1 MHASLRTYSI
11 TGVAIIGAGVIAI
24 TPVAPAPPAVP
35 TVSAD
40 VALTGASV
48 ANVPVNLINAV
59 LNVPGAMVAGMERLA
74 VALQA
79 SGSWNASSP
88 NNVWGWDPA
97 NPEMLQ
103 GVIDMT
109 LPFAPLSTSLGKHLN
124 WWAAANLP
132 MHAGCAFE
140 CPDLGGMLNSM
151 FRVPMWEFWDSDGYT
166 FGPVIN
172 PVNGVPTAWSGQTV
186 KLDPWEPVR
195 SVVDYLLA
203 DPGKVRFP
211 TAYEIIT
218 AVANLA
224 AALQTT
230 GHLPKWIAVR
240 EIETFFKLFVPK
252 PRVTTVTL
260 SGAADQPT
268 VPAAATL
275 RAVESADLSEQHPE
289 AVTADL
295 KSFAHNDNSD
305 VLGTSEPQ
313 APAPAVHAED
323 VQQDDDPAQP
333 DPGAENTTGSGEAAT
348 PVADT
353 DVTDTDEATPATV
366 RDLDDTPEASSAESD
381 GADTPADG
389 KHSRRDGFDTT
400 VQSIA
405 DRIASDEPTST
416 QNQGGGGAT
425 GANRSGTDTGD
436 TDSADG

>member
-1 MHASLRTYSI
+1 MHASLRTYSM

-74 VALQA
+74 AALQA

-97 NPEMLQ
+97 NPDMLQ

-109 LPFAPLSTSLGKHLN
+109 LPFAPLSTSLGEHLN

-186 KLDPWEPVR
+186 KLDPWQPVR

-252 PRVTTVTL
+252 PRVTTVAL
-260 SGAADQPT
+260 SAAADQPA
-268 VPAAATL
+268 VPAAAAL
-275 RAVESADLSEQHPE
+275 RVPESTDQPEQHPE
-289 AVTADL
+289 AAATDVKA
-295 KSFAHNDNSD
+295 FAHNADSD
-305 VLGTSEPQ
+305 TPGDSGPQ
-313 APAPAVHAED
+313 LPESAANTVSD
-323 VQQDDDPAQP
+323 QQVGDPVQP
-333 DPGAENTTGSGEAAT
+333 DPDDENTTSADEFELTGAETAA
-348 PVADT
+348 PG
-353 DVTDTDEATPATV
+353 TDELTSATV
-366 RDLDDTPEASSAESD
+366 RDIGDAQEPAGAESAEVD
-381 GADTPADG
+381 IAADG
-389 KHSRRDGFDTT
+389 KHSQRAGFDTT

-405 DRIASDEPTST
+405 ERIASDEPNST
-416 QNQGGGGAT
+416 RNQGDDGAA
-425 GANRSGTDTGD
+425 GANRSGTDPGD

>member
-1 MHASLRTYSI
+1 VHASLRTYSI

-35 TVSAD
+35 AVSAD

-109 LPFAPLSTSLGKHLN
+109 LPFAPLSTSLGEHLN

-132 MHAGCAFE
+132 MHTGCAFE
-140 CPDLGGMLNSM
+140 CRDLGGMLNSM

-172 PVNGVPTAWSGQTV
+172 PVNGAPTAWSGQTV
-186 KLDPWEPVR
+186 KLDPWQPVR

-252 PRVTTVTL
+252 PRVTTVAL
-260 SGAADQPT
+260 SGAADQPA
-268 VPAAATL
+268 VPAAAAL
-275 RAVESADLSEQHPE
+275 RALESADEPEQHPE
-289 AVTADL
+289 AVATDL
-295 KSFAHNDNSD
+295 KSSAHNDNSD
-305 VLGTSEPQ
+305 ILGTSEPQ
-313 APAPAVHAED
+313 TPAPAVHAED
-323 VQQDDDPAQP
+323 VQQDDDPTQP
-333 DPGAENTTGSGEAAT
+333 DPGAENTTGSGESAT

-353 DVTDTDEATPATV
+353 DVTDTDEATPAAV

-416 QNQGGGGAT
+416 QNQGDGGAT
-425 GANRSGTDTGD
+425 GANRSGTDPGD